1 MRICLHGGISIIL
14 SWYQSALDYNQR
26 KIALNHCT
34 HTHSRTNAHTYM
46 HAYTHQDRDIF
57 DHLNKVTRY
66 RAMCPKNEESSEVE
80 NFKLDILLDSPVCI
94 GVITVIR
101 SNLTYTVTAL
111 AYFGKYIEIISQ
123 TIESHW
129 PSDAPLHQNV
139 LNDFIM
145 NI

>member
-1 MRICLHGGISIIL
+1 
-14 SWYQSALDYNQR
+14 
-26 KIALNHCT
+26 
-34 HTHSRTNAHTYM
+34 M

-66 RAMCPKNEESSEVE
+66 RANCPKNEESSEVE

-139 LNDFIM
+139 LIDFIM